1 MQAVLAKTTLVAILL
16 PVAIVKRHYGQ
27 YCGFARAL
35 ELVGERWALLIVRDL
50 LVGPKRFGEIAR
62 GLPGIPTNIL
72 TTRLNELE
80 DSGLVRR
87 RVQDRPAKGVAY
99 ELTEAGATLE
109 EAVVALGRWGAQHLG
124 EPHPDETIT
133 EDSIAMALR
142 TTFRP
147 EAAGKAKVTYLL
159 RMGPIEV
166 HARIRDGAIT
176 VGRGSIAKPNLIIET
191 GPALRALMAHEISPS
206 EALKKRLVRIT
217 GDPKLL
223 ERFVQTFRIGNNS
236 A

>member
-1 MQAVLAKTTLVAILL
+1 MEVAILFGM
-16 PVAIVKRHYGQ
+16 AIVKRSYGQ

-50 LVGPKRFGEIAR
+50 LVGPKRFTEIQR

-72 TTRLNELE
+72 TSRLNELE

-87 RVQDRPAKGVAY
+87 TVLARPAKGIAY
-99 ELTEAGATLE
+99 ELTDAGSALE
-109 EAVVALGRWGAQHLG
+109 GPVLALGRWGAQYLG
-124 EPHPDETIT
+124 EPRLGETIT

-147 EAAGKAKVTYLL
+147 EEAGKARLTYLL
-159 RMGPIEV
+159 RLGAIEV
-166 HARIRDGAIT
+166 HARIRDGAIF
-176 VGRGSIAKPNLIIET
+176 VGRGPVESPDLIIET
-191 GPALRALMAHEISPS
+191 GPALRMLLAREVTPV
-206 EALKKRLVRIT
+206 EAIRKRLVRVT

-223 ERFVQTFRIGNNS
+223 ERFVKMFRI
-236 A
+236 